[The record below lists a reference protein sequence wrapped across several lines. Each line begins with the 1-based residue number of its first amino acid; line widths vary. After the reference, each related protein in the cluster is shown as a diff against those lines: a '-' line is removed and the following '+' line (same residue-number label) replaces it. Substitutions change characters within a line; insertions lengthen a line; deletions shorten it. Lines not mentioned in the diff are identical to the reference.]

1 MFFRFAGA
9 IEGLLDSAP
18 PDLNKSFLA
27 NEFYGPAKAI
37 AKAGLSLGTKD
48 MAAFYELMTA
58 PITKILGHWF
68 ESEPLTASLATDAL
82 IGTMV
87 IKMLF
92 FITKI
97 ENTPLFQPWFR
108 SNFLSKGITKNTW
121 LGICPTASRDGRS

>member
-1 MFFRFAGA
+1 M
-9 IEGLLDSAP
+9 
-18 PDLNKSFLA
+18 NKSFLA

-92 FITKI
+92 INKI
-97 ENTPLFQPWFR
+97 ENTPFNGYVQFPFERYHQKHLALDM
-108 SNFLSKGITKNTW
+108 SYCIT
-121 LGICPTASRDGRS
+121 